1 MDEIAVSRLMSQHV
15 EYVNRGATLAEAA
28 NLMHGHRHSCLVVLD
43 DDQPVGMITER
54 DMVRA
59 LAEVLGGRSLEGVVE
74 ACMSAPV
81 VAVREDAGLFEA
93 LVLCRSRRIRHLP
106 VIDANGRL
114 AGILT
119 QSDLVRAHLEMIES
133 QRDLIEK
140 AIAARTNE
148 LQEVNER
155 LKALALEDSLLG
167 IGNRRAME
175 VDLQYTHDAATRYG
189 SSYSLAMFDVDSFKK
204 YNDTYGH
211 AAGDDVLRAIS
222 STMRAGIRKSDR
234 LYRYGGEEILLVLP
248 MTDESDAARVCRRL
262 IDSLHDLAIEHRL
275 SSHDVVTMSCGI
287 ATVNDPALFTD
298 GWGGVVKLADEALYQ
313 AKASGRNTLVVYQPA
328 ETVAA

>member
-1 MDEIAVSRLMSQHV
+1 MDEIAVSRLMSSRVEHV
-15 EYVNRGATLAEAA
+15 SRGATLAEAA
-28 NLMHGHRHSCLVVLD
+28 NLMHVHRHSCLVVTD
-43 DDQPVGMITER
+43 GDRPVGIITER

-59 LAEVLGGRSLEGVVE
+59 LAEVLDGRSLHSAVD

-81 VAVREDAGLFEA
+81 VAVQDNAGLFEA
-93 LVLCRSRRIRHLP
+93 LVLCRTRHIRHLP
-106 VIDANGRL
+106 VVDAAGRL

-133 QRDLIEK
+133 QRELIEK
-140 AIAARTNE
+140 AVAARTSE
-148 LQEVNER
+148 LKEVNTR

-175 VDLQYTHDAATRYG
+175 VDLQYTHDAALRYG
-189 SSYSLAMFDVDSFKK
+189 AAYSLAMFDVDSFKK

-211 AAGDDVLRAIS
+211 AAGDNVLRAIS
-222 STMRAGIRKSDR
+222 DSMRSGIRKSDR

-248 MTDESDAARVCRRL
+248 MAEEGDASQVCQRL
-262 IDSLHDLAIEHRL
+262 IESLHEMAIEHSV

-287 ATVNDPALFTD
+287 ATVKAPTLVARD
-298 GWGGVVKLADEALYQ
+298 WGSVVKMADKALYQ
-313 AKASGRNTLVVYQPA
+313 AKGAGKNTLVVYQPVQK
-328 ETVAA
+328 VA

>member
-1 MDEIAVSRLMSQHV
+1 MDEIAVSRLMSSRV

-28 NLMHGHRHSCLVVLD
+28 NLMHVHRHSCLVVTD
-43 DDQPVGMITER
+43 GERPVGILTER

-59 LAEVLGGRSLEGVVE
+59 LAEVLEGGFEATAVE
-74 ACMSAPV
+74 ACMSTPV
-81 VAVREDAGLFEA
+81 VAVEETAGLFEA
-93 LVLCRSRRIRHLP
+93 LVLCRTRSIRHLP
-106 VIDANGRL
+106 VVDADGRL

-140 AIAARTNE
+140 AVAARTSE
-148 LQEVNER
+148 LKEVNAR

-175 VDLQYTHDAATRYG
+175 VDLQYTHDAALRYG
-189 SSYSLAMFDVDSFKK
+189 SAYSLAMFDVDSFKK

-211 AAGDDVLRAIS
+211 AAGDNVLRAIS
-222 STMRAGIRKSDR
+222 DSMRGGIRKSDR

-248 MTDESDAARVCRRL
+248 MAEEGDASQVCNRL
-262 IDSLHDLAIEHRL
+262 INSLYDLAIEHNA
-275 SSHDVVTMSCGI
+275 SQHDVITMSCGI
-287 ATVNDPALFTD
+287 ATVKDPSLFAK
-298 GWGGVVKLADEALYQ
+298 GWGSVVKLADKALYQ
-313 AKASGRNTLVVYQPA
+313 AKAAGKNTLVVYQPA
-328 ETVAA
+328 QVVAA